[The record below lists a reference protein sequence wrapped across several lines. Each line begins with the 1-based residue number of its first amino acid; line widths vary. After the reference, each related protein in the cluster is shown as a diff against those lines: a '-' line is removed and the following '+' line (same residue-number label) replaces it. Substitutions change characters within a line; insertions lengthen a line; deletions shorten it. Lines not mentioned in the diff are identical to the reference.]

1 MKKSGIMI
9 SGLVALILIVME
21 GVAIIAG
28 GYRTFSG
35 IAKDREEAGE
45 IREKIEKS
53 QRKQKREQK
62 EKAGEA
68 EEQRYTDTYAEPY
81 TEPVTEPYTEPY
93 VRESEPEVEAKTNM
107 VEVPDLL
114 GRDTELSKIIT
125 EGLGLY
131 YYDTWYYND
140 FYDYGT
146 VVWQSLE
153 AGRMVS
159 PGTALCVNVSAGKE
173 PYTEPV
179 REEPIWEDES
189 EETSPNVSPGYV
201 DESRLCQLVSDYYYN
216 HYGVRP
222 PCVRVDSFEDNIVV
236 VHLYEALSDHDAT
249 WDWYYIDP
257 DTGETTNFMGEAF
270 NIYTD

>member
-9 SGLVALILIVME
+9 SRLVALILIVME

-68 EEQRYTDTYAEPY
+68 EEQRYADTYAEPY

-146 VVWQSLE
+146 VVWQSLKQD
-153 AGRMVS
+153 G
-159 PGTALCVNVSAGKE
+159 
-173 PYTEPV
+173 
-179 REEPIWEDES
+179 W
-189 EETSPNVSPGYV
+189 
-201 DESRLCQLVSDYYYN
+201 
-216 HYGVRP
+216 
-222 PCVRVDSFEDNIVV
+222 
-236 VHLYEALSDHDAT
+236 
-249 WDWYYIDP
+249 
-257 DTGETTNFMGEAF
+257 
-270 NIYTD
+270 

>member
-35 IAKDREEAGE
+35 IAKDREEAVD
-45 IREKIEKS
+45 
-53 QRKQKREQK
+53 
-62 EKAGEA
+62 A
-68 EEQRYTDTYAEPY
+68 EEQRYTDTYADPY

-93 VRESEPEVEAKTNM
+93 VRESEPEIEAKTNM

-140 FYDYGT
+140 FYDFQINSNSYYD
-146 VVWQSLE
+146 SHIKFFDYKN
-153 AGRMVS
+153 R
-159 PGTALCVNVSAGKE
+159 VNVNILKE
-173 PYTEPV
+173 KPWT
-179 REEPIWEDES
+179 
-189 EETSPNVSPGYV
+189 N
-201 DESRLCQLVSDYYYN
+201 
-216 HYGVRP
+216 
-222 PCVRVDSFEDNIVV
+222 
-236 VHLYEALSDHDAT
+236 LS
-249 WDWYYIDP
+249 
-257 DTGETTNFMGEAF
+257 
-270 NIYTD
+270 